1 MRLRQAVHCEPRML
15 RIEVSN
21 PLPAAEAG
29 ASNGSGMALA
39 NIRDRLAQAY
49 GEDHRFETM
58 EPPEGGFAVL
68 IEIPFERREV
78 PAPAVPAD
86 KRSALAG

>member
-1 MRLRQAVHCEPRML
+1 V
-15 RIEVSN
+15 
-21 PLPAAEAG
+21 G
-29 ASNGSGMALA
+29 LA

-68 IEIPFERREV
+68 IEIPFERRESAP
-78 PAPAVPAD
+78 PAAAAD
-86 KRSALAG
+86 KRPALAG